1 MRAHTSNRVPAE
13 VQRSPIGACLVGAVL
28 ALAACAPAPDTSRS
42 QPDVETAR
50 ASSTNSDSP
59 IVTQQPAADATSRSE
74 ATGGTTPSDTAPS
87 DTASAATP
95 DRSDTAPSDSAA
107 GEGGAATG
115 DEGAATAGDG
125 AASGEGGAATAG
137 DGAASAGDGAASG
150 EGGADSGEEGAATS
164 DDGTQVLPPVT
175 FPDASIR
182 DPEAEAAD
190 LERRRSV
197 IGLFERLRVE
207 AEQRRGYDR
216 DAVFGGWLYSNGR
229 STRDR
234 VLAAERR
241 PDSTWLSLYDNV
253 SVSSASDFDID
264 HMVPLAEAWESGGYR
279 WTADTW
285 TRFAN
290 DLGDPRS
297 LIAVTASSNR
307 SKSARD
313 PAQWWPPED
322 AYRCQYAADWVAV
335 KARWDLAVD
344 SVEQRVLDDALDSC
358 TGGEFDFSAP
368 QPAATTSLT
377 GEPEDSTTDE
387 AVADEAEADQAEADE
402 AEAGE
407 GEPGDGES
415 TDAAENASAG
425 NDCHPAYEP
434 CLPNLPGDA
443 INCGDLTA
451 AQKPVM
457 VKVIGEDPYRLD
469 RDGNGVGCQS

>member
-1 MRAHTSNRVPAE
+1 MAD
-13 VQRSPIGACLVGAVL
+13 
-28 ALAACAPAPDTSRS
+28 PDSTG
-42 QPDVETAR
+42 
-50 ASSTNSDSP
+50 SS
-59 IVTQQPAADATSRSE
+59 
-74 ATGGTTPSDTAPS
+74 
-87 DTASAATP
+87 SAAT
-95 DRSDTAPSDSAA
+95 
-107 GEGGAATG
+107 G
-115 DEGAATAGDG
+115 GDG
-125 AASGEGGAATAG
+125 AASGEGGAAA
-137 DGAASAGDGAASG
+137 
-150 EGGADSGEEGAATS
+150 GEEGAAS
-164 DDGTQVLPPVT
+164 GDDDTQVLPPVT

-190 LERRRSV
+190 LARRRSV

-234 VLAAERR
+234 VLGAERR
-241 PDSTWLSLYDNV
+241 PDGTWLSLYDNV
-253 SVSSASDFDID
+253 SVTAAADLDID
-264 HMVPLAEAWESGGYR
+264 HMVPLAEAWESGGHR

-322 AYRCQYAADWVAV
+322 AYRCQYAADWVTV
-335 KARWDLAVD
+335 KSRWDLAVD

-358 TGGEFDFSAP
+358 TGGEFEFSNP
-368 QPAATTSLT
+368 QTAATTSLT
-377 GEPEDSTTDE
+377 PEPDDTATDE
-387 AVADEAEADQAEADE
+387 GEADVGEAGEGDPNQN
-402 AEAGE
+402 EAGE
-407 GEPGDGES
+407 GES
-415 TDAAENASAG
+415 ADAAESADAR

-451 AQKPVM
+451 SQKPVV

>member
-1 MRAHTSNRVPAE
+1 MPA
-13 VQRSPIGACLVGAVL
+13 GL
-28 ALAACAPAPDTSRS
+28 ALAAACATTTPTRVPSDA
-42 QPDVETAR
+42 AR
-50 ASSTNSDSP
+50 PIESSSISTNEP
-59 IVTQQPAADATSRSE
+59 
-74 ATGGTTPSDTAPS
+74 GAP
-87 DTASAATP
+87 
-95 DRSDTAPSDSAA
+95 
-107 GEGGAATG
+107 
-115 DEGAATAGDG
+115 
-125 AASGEGGAATAG
+125 
-137 DGAASAGDGAASG
+137 ASAGSSDDAQNAASQESVG
-150 EGGADSGEEGAATS
+150 DN
-164 DDGTQVLPPVT
+164 TQVLPPVT

-190 LERRRSV
+190 LARRRSV

-216 DAVFGGWLYSNGR
+216 DAVFGGWLYNNGG

-241 PDSTWLSLYDNV
+241 PDGTWLSLYDNV
-253 SVSSASDFDID
+253 SVTAAADLDID
-264 HMVPLAEAWESGGYR
+264 HMVPLAEAWESGGHQ

-313 PAQWWPPED
+313 PAEWWPPED
-322 AYRCQYAADWVAV
+322 AYLCQYASDWVAV
-335 KARWDLAVD
+335 KSRWDLAVD
-344 SVEQRVLDDALDSC
+344 AVEQRVLDDALDSC
-358 TGGEFDFSAP
+358 IGGEFNFSDP
-368 QPAATTSLT
+368 QAAATTSLT
-377 GEPEDSTTDE
+377 PDHDE
-387 AVADEAEADQAEADE
+387 AR
-402 AEAGE
+402 
-407 GEPGDGES
+407 
-415 TDAAENASAG
+415 

>member
-1 MRAHTSNRVPAE
+1 MRP
-13 VQRSPIGACLVGAVL
+13 G
-28 ALAACAPAPDTSRS
+28 PDTSRS
-42 QPDVETAR
+42 QPDAEAAR
-50 ASSTNSDSP
+50 TGSTRSDSA
-59 IVTQQPAADATSRSE
+59 IATQQPAADATSRSE

-87 DTASAATP
+87 DTAPSDTASAATP
-95 DRSDTAPSDSAA
+95 DRSDTAPSDTASAATPDRSDTAPSDTAA

-115 DEGAATAGDG
+115 DEGAAT
-125 AASGEGGAATAG
+125 
-137 DGAASAGDGAASG
+137 AGDGAASG

-241 PDSTWLSLYDNV
+241 PDSTWRSLYDNV
-253 SVSSASDFDID
+253 SVSSASNLDID

-297 LIAVTASSNR
+297 LIAITASSNR

-377 GEPEDSTTDE
+377 GDPEDSTTDE
-387 AVADEAEADQAEADE
+387 AEADE

-443 INCGDLTA
+443 VNCGDLTA

>member
-1 MRAHTSNRVPAE
+1 M
-13 VQRSPIGACLVGAVL
+13 
-28 ALAACAPAPDTSRS
+28 
-42 QPDVETAR
+42 
-50 ASSTNSDSP
+50 
-59 IVTQQPAADATSRSE
+59 
-74 ATGGTTPSDTAPS
+74 
-87 DTASAATP
+87 
-95 DRSDTAPSDSAA
+95 
-107 GEGGAATG
+107 
-115 DEGAATAGDG
+115 
-125 AASGEGGAATAG
+125 
-137 DGAASAGDGAASG
+137 
-150 EGGADSGEEGAATS
+150 
-164 DDGTQVLPPVT
+164 LPPVT

-241 PDSTWLSLYDNV
+241 PDSTWRSLYDNV
-253 SVSSASDFDID
+253 SVSSASNLDID

-297 LIAVTASSNR
+297 LIAITASSNR

-377 GEPEDSTTDE
+377 GDPEDSTTDE
-387 AVADEAEADQAEADE
+387 AEADE

-443 INCGDLTA
+443 VNCGDLTA